1 MAELRDTAQNFDH
14 VPDISLARTSARQ
27 ARVNGES
34 RAKGRT
40 GVMLLAFDLP
50 CLHLPEKDKKNSFV
64 TNFRRPNAV
73 F

>member
-1 MAELRDTAQNFDH
+1 MAELRDIAQNFDH

-34 RAKGRT
+34 RAKERA

-50 CLHLPEKDKKNSFV
+50 LPPF
-64 TNFRRPNAV
+64 A
-73 F
+73 